1 MRHLMQDAEPEIP
14 QAKHHW
20 LVPLIITPTMILALR
35 SHLPSWR
42 DDMFRIPKM
51 AAHKCQSNDPRRV
64 VLEPA
69 TLWSRGDRS
78 VGGVLPLVIFTNC
91 DAVEVLVQG
100 ESIGTYYPRS
110 EEFPGVPHA
119 PVMITEIPSSGEWG
133 SAWPSVEFVGYLD
146 GKKVASKAF
155 AKDAVPTRLTAEA
168 DDDQLDA
175 DGIDATRIVFKLVD
189 QVGNPLSYTTEAV
202 QIEVEG
208 EGTLI
213 GPSVSALV
221 GGVLGCQDNGNSGEI
236 RVKARTNSQVARPV
250 VITTK

>member
-1 MRHLMQDAEPEIP
+1 
-14 QAKHHW
+14 
-20 LVPLIITPTMILALR
+20 
-35 SHLPSWR
+35 
-42 DDMFRIPKM
+42 
-51 AAHKCQSNDPRRV
+51 
-64 VLEPA
+64 
-69 TLWSRGDRS
+69 
-78 VGGVLPLVIFTNC
+78 
-91 DAVEVLVQG
+91 
-100 ESIGTYYPRS
+100 
-110 EEFPGVPHA
+110 
-119 PVMITEIPSSGEWG
+119 
-133 SAWPSVEFVGYLD
+133 
-146 GKKVASKAF
+146 
-155 AKDAVPTRLTAEA
+155 VPTRLTAEA

-221 GGVLGCQDNGNSGEI
+221 GGVLGVWVKTTETAGEI